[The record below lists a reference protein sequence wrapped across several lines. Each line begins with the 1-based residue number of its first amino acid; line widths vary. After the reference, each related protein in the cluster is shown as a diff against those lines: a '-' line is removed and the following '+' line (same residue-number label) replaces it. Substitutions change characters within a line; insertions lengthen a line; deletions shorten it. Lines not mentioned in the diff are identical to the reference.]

1 MIFTVG
7 RSGNTNTAVT
17 VYYATMDGTAK
28 AGVDYTTVS
37 GTLAFAAGETEKTIS
52 IPLSADDGVVG
63 GDKIFR
69 VFLTNATG
77 GALIETDEG
86 IVTIQDNEIPANL
99 DYSFNPV
106 ISSEYGGEVLSFA
119 TLPDGKLVIGG
130 YFTRVNGVERAGLAG
145 LNADGSLAAAFQTRL
160 LNAGQPGSV
169 SQLEL
174 LPDGRLYIAGYFDSV
189 NGVERPGLARLLPN
203 GALDS
208 SFTPTNNLDY
218 FWETVRGSPWR
229 KTAR

>member
-1 MIFTVG
+1 VPFTG
-7 RSGNTNTAVT
+7 WRAPAVCFHRRF
-17 VYYATMDGTAK
+17 GTAK

-130 YFTRVNGVERAGLAG
+130 YFTRVNGAERSGLAC
-145 LNADGSLAAAFQTRL
+145 LNADGSLASAFQTSDF
-160 LNAGQPGSV
+160 AGGGVYKITP
-169 SQLEL
+169 
-174 LPDGRLYIAGYFDSV
+174 LPDGRIYIAGYFDSV